1 MSKIGKKPIK
11 IEDGVQFEVSGKLVK
26 ATGPKGSIELNY
38 KGLVNVKV
46 EDGNIIVE
54 SKKTDKTQ
62 YAGLFRTLIS
72 NMVNGVKNGFTKEL
86 EFAGIG
92 YRANVE
98 AGALVLNVGYSHPV
112 RIEKVDGIEFS
123 VKDNTIT
130 VSGIDKVLVGDMAA
144 KIRSVRPPEPY
155 KGKGIKYKGERIIRK
170 QAKSAA

>member
-11 IEDGVQFEVSGKLVK
+11 IEDGVQFEVYGKLVK

-54 SKKTDKTQ
+54 PKKTDKTQ

-86 EFAGIG
+86 EFTGIG

-98 AGALVLNVGYSHPV
+98 GGALVLNVGYSHPV

-155 KGKGIKYKGERIIRK
+155 KGKGIKYKGEIIIKK